1 MAYGYQAAVTS
12 LIFAIV
18 EPFID
23 PPQSGV
29 ESVSNEEPEYLKALK
44 RRQEQQK
51 AGAPKSA
58 APSNKKSPPT
68 PAEREAIRWAQEVG
82 GKEVVISSTMSGA
95 RCAVLLHPITTFGK
109 PRITL
114 EGVADRDALAARLNA
129 AVGSGENVL
138 GCYEITTGRVLT
150 ANTVEGKTTFTAGP
164 PRAVPK
170 AESPERMIRRATAE
184 AELLAKTRKVDD
196 GRGGRGGGG
205 GRGR

>member
-1 MAYGYQAAVTS
+1 M
-12 LIFAIV
+12 
-18 EPFID
+18 
-23 PPQSGV
+23 
-29 ESVSNEEPEYLKALK
+29 K

-51 AGAPKSA
+51 AGAPKA
-58 APSNKKSPPT
+58 APSNKKTLPT
-68 PAEREAIRWAQEVG
+68 PAEREAIRWAQEVA
-82 GKEVVISSTMSGA
+82 GKDVVIASSLNGA

-114 EGVADRDALAARLNA
+114 EGVTDRDGLAARLNA

-138 GCYEITTGRVLT
+138 GCYEVTTGRVLT
-150 ANTVEGKTTFTAGP
+150 PVTAEGKTTFTAGP

-205 GRGR
+205 GGSGGRGR